1 MEKVFQPDSDRAST
15 TYRAAALAVSSLYN
29 LGDFGGDIG
38 FKLTASG
45 LENIPLEDAYLLTYT
60 HHNSWDIPAIGTVV
74 YQNSRRPVHF
84 MARQELLADSYR
96 WGQLLKAMHALPV
109 KRGQT
114 TVDQIRNAVG
124 VLEQGH
130 VLGIAAEGG
139 RVDGDRVAE
148 VQGGAG
154 FIATK
159 ANVEVLPVGVAGRN
173 WRTRNRNLVF
183 LPRSIH
189 IHFGESIVPNG
200 SSRHDR
206 GEVDEQLQVRLQTAL
221 DEAYY
226 QYSVIHGQQAVSRLD
241 TGSTKLF

>member
-1 MEKVFQPDSDRAST
+1 VIQPDSDRTST
-15 TYRAAALAVSSLYN
+15 AYRAAALAVGSLYR
-29 LGDFGGDIG
+29 LGDLAPYIA
-38 FKLTASG
+38 KLSASG
-45 LENIPLEDAYLLTYT
+45 LENIPLKDAYLLAYT

-84 MARQELLADSYR
+84 LAKQELLADSYR

-114 TVDQIRNAVG
+114 TSEQIRNAVG

-154 FIATK
+154 LIATK
-159 ANVEVLPVGVAGRN
+159 ANIEVLPVGVAGRN
-173 WRTRNRNLVF
+173 WRMRNRDLPF

-189 IHFGESIVPNG
+189 IHFGESIAPDG
-200 SSRHDR
+200 SSRHHREELDR
-206 GEVDEQLQVRLQTAL
+206 QLPISLKEAL
-221 DEAYY
+221 DEAYM
-226 QYSVIHGQQAVSRLD
+226 QYGAIHGQKAAAKLD
-241 TGSTKLF
+241 TGLTKLF